1 MKLIKSLKAI
11 PLLVVLMF
19 TMLPTSAI
27 ATETRD
33 YMADIITALSVG
45 DVTKAHTL
53 NTERNA
59 KIDRLGLANPKISI
73 DDLWLVS
80 KIVHAEAGSS
90 WLTDEHQRL
99 VASVLIN
106 RVNSPEFPDDVYSV
120 ITQRGQYY
128 PAGSTYFARLV
139 PSERAVR
146 NALYVL
152 EHGSIAPPSVVFQS
166 NYANLGSSHYMVI
179 RDRYLGATYFAY
191 SYNMRLYV

>member
-1 MKLIKSLKAI
+1 MKRTTIALALVLALI
-11 PLLVVLMF
+11 
-19 TMLPTSAI
+19 LPTSAT
-27 ATETRD
+27 ATESRD
-33 YMADIITALSVG
+33 YMADIITALTVG
-45 DVTKAHTL
+45 DVTKAQSL
-53 NTERNA
+53 DADRNA
-59 KIDRLGLANPKISI
+59 KIDRLRLDNPKISV

-80 KIVHAEAGSS
+80 KIVYAEAGSS

-99 VASVLIN
+99 VASVLLN

-128 PAGSTYFARLV
+128 PAGSTYFARLI
-139 PSERAVR
+139 PSERAIK

-152 EHGSIAPPSVVFQS
+152 ENGSIAPPSVVFQS

-179 RDRYLGATYFAY
+179 GDRYLGNSYFSY